1 MPSSHSWTANKKRT
15 STDCTEAK
23 DKWAE
28 AGTGKLLRT
37 LSGHKGSV
45 NSVAFDAQGRWLVSA
60 SDDGTIRYW
69 NPATGECLAILFAG
83 PEGWVSY
90 RPATGQYRYG
100 GDVQGRFWHSIGLA
114 RYEVGELDAFY
125 PGLRLAEGEPLVAG
139 G

>member
-1 MPSSHSWTANKKRT
+1 MVTVRAP
-15 STDCTEAK
+15 
-23 DKWAE
+23 DKTVKLWSR
-28 AGTGKLLRT
+28 GRGKLLRT

-45 NSVAFDAQGRWLVSA
+45 RSVAFDAQGRWLVSA

-69 NPATGECLAILFAG
+69 DPATGECLAILFAG
-83 PEGWVSY
+83 PEGWVGY

-100 GDVQGRFWHSIGLA
+100 GDLQGQFWHSIGLA